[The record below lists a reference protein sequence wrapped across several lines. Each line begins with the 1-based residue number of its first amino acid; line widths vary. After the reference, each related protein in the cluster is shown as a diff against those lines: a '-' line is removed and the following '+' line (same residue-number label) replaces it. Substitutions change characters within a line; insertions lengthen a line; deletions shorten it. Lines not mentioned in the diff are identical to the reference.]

1 MNDCRSFEKMVAAE
15 RELGLLNV
23 KLRFRDPWKG
33 DSEGG
38 RYWFRVGLV
47 TLDGWVSMLS
57 VV

>member
-1 MNDCRSFEKMVAAE
+1 MVAAE

-23 KLRFRDPWKG
+23 ELRFRDPWKG

-38 RYWFRVGLV
+38 KYWFRVGLV
-47 TLDGWVSMLS
+47 TLNVWVSMLS